1 VTRQRVRGLS
11 LNHCASDFGE
21 NLCWE
26 EIKEGSEIRAKEE
39 REKERRERNL
49 RKRKGKDR
57 DGTVSVL

>member
-1 VTRQRVRGLS
+1 